1 MVLVP
6 GGAFQMG
13 DNFGDDRSNETV
25 HTVTVSSFYM
35 DKTEVTQEA
44 YTAWA
49 GANPSYFVKAN
60 QASLPA
66 DTSNYPVERVSW
78 NSANAYCSAQ
88 GKRLPTEAEWEYS
101 ARNGGQVVRY
111 GTGSDNISCATANI
125 WGGAGAGCYNT
136 ATSYGGGPSPV
147 GHYAPNAL
155 GLYDMAGNV
164 WEWASDWYGVYPAGP
179 VTNPT
184 GPGSGTYKVFRGGS
198 WNNYASDVR
207 ASGRSLNNPAGT
219 IYNFGFRCAQ

>member
-1 MVLVP
+1 MVQVP

-13 DNFGDDRSNETV
+13 DNFGDGYPNETV

-35 DKTEVTQEA
+35 DVNLVTQGE

-49 GANPSYFVKAN
+49 GSNPSYFVKA
-60 QASLPA
+60 QEPSLPA
-66 DTSNYPVERVSW
+66 DTTNYPVERVSW

-88 GKRLPTEAEWEYS
+88 GKRLPTEAEWEYA

-111 GTGSDNISCATANI
+111 GTGSNDISCATANI
-125 WGGAGAGCYNT
+125 DGCT
-136 ATSYGGGPSPV
+136 GTTSPV

-164 WEWASDWYGVYPAGP
+164 WEWVSDWYGVYPAGP

-184 GPGSGTYKVFRGGS
+184 GPGSGTYKVIRGGS
-198 WNNYASDVR
+198 WFLSTIDDR
-207 ASGRSLNNPAGT
+207 ASTRNYDNPAIT
-219 IYNFGFRCAQ
+219 YFNDGFRCAK